1 MKTDESILDIAD
13 VLLLELKIK
22 EHFEGEKKKYIFTKE
37 ELIDFIRKYN
47 KILFKVEDES

>member
-1 MKTDESILDIAD
+1 MTTKESSLDIAD
-13 VLLLELKIK
+13 SLLFELKIK

-47 KILFKVEDES
+47 KLIFEVEDES